1 LVNNNIAIAAGMMT
15 AASYSLV
22 NEGCAFDE
30 PDDIAEIS
38 STVRTI
44 TGIVLGVLF
53 ILGTKS
59 FLDAHEDLKVGE
71 MAGADARK
79 VLLIIFVM
87 TLHSFT
93 EGVGIGVSFGGQNG
107 SELGVFISAS
117 LAVHNI
123 PEGLA
128 VAIVLLP
135 RKVSKLAAALWCIM
149 TSIPQPLMAVPAYL
163 FVDYFIPILPVGL
176 GFAGGAMAWVGF
188 FELLVEAY
196 EDTDLFTAGIVSSLS
211 LGAMLYIQE
220 AIDESSRA

>member
-1 LVNNNIAIAAGMMT
+1 MKAIAAGMMIG
-15 AASYSLV
+15 ASYSLV
-22 NEGCAFDE
+22 MEGILFDE
-30 PDDIAEIS
+30 PDDTSNMTSMMRTMIGIIS
-38 STVRTI
+38 
-44 TGIVLGVLF
+44 GLAF

-59 FLDAHEDLKVGE
+59 FLDAHEEIKIEGLQ
-71 MAGADARK
+71 GADTRK
-79 VLLIIFVM
+79 ILLIVFVM

-107 SELGVFISAS
+107 NELGVFISAS

-149 TSIPQPLMAVPAYL
+149 TSLPQPLMAVPAYL
-163 FVDYFIPILPVGL
+163 FVEYFIPILPVGL
-176 GFAGGAMAWVGF
+176 GFAGGAMGWVGI
-188 FELLVEAY
+188 FELLAEAW
-196 EDTDLFTAGIVSSLS
+196 EDTEDIFVTGAISTLS

-220 AIDESSRA
+220 ALDER